1 MTKAA
6 RGDLSVTALYTS
18 AAWAWG
24 KLPNAALLESVEAAR
39 VFKVVNVALT
49 VARLFFTRLPSL
61 AHSLLH
67 RHTMI
72 DHLLA
77 ASGATRVIEL
87 ASGLSRRGVTFAV
100 DPAVTYVEVDL
111 PHVVEKKRALLA
123 RSREG
128 QVALAR
134 PNWQLVAGDVSTVA
148 LGELLPDARD
158 TAARPL
164 FVIAEGLLMYLDAA
178 AQRALFAAVVARLR
192 SAGGGTFV
200 FDLVPVCEQPRPG
213 LVGRA
218 LAWLMKRFT
227 GGQGFVRDPRTRGD
241 IEAELRASG
250 FDEVQL
256 LEPHAVAREWHLPFP
271 DADTQQLVFVG
282 RSARIDSP
290 TRGPHMAPPEASS

>member
-1 MTKAA
+1 VKEP

-24 KLPNAALLESVEAAR
+24 ELPNARLLASVEATR

-87 ASGLSRRGVTFAV
+87 ACGLSRRGVTFSG
-100 DPAVTYVEVDL
+100 DPGVTYVEVDL

-123 RSREG
+123 RD
-128 QVALAR
+128 ALAR
-134 PNWQLVAGDVSTVA
+134 PNWQLVEGDVSTLA
-148 LGELLPDARD
+148 LGALLPDAR
-158 TAARPL
+158 AATRSPL

-178 AQRALFAAVVARLR
+178 SQRALFASVAARLR

-200 FDLVPVCEQPRPG
+200 FDLVPACEQPRPG
-213 LVGRA
+213 LIGRA
-218 LAWLMKRFT
+218 LSWLMKRFT
-227 GGQGFVRDPRTRGD
+227 GGKGFVRDTRTRGD

-256 LEPHAVAREWHLPFP
+256 LEPQAVAREWHLPFP

-290 TRGPHMAPPEASS
+290 TREPHMAPPEASS